1 MLKTAKKLGYTC
13 LSLALFNVA
22 YAQTSSLKMSEGT
35 STTKM
40 NEETSVLKL
49 NQVTSGAPENSES
62 DIDNKI
68 TDARMR
74 ADLGSKS
81 KWSFKSRM
89 NYTGG
94 SIDGP
99 FDKVSPNLRRRN
111 QMDTM
116 SSLSGDVGINYRLSP
131 SDSLGAGTGVTI
143 VDPLHGN
150 FSGTVSD
157 KRNSRDAS
165 ESRYQVSSPFVEWK
179 KGYLAWNTMMITNVK
194 YSQSTDND
202 DVNLM
207 KCFGKA
213 FVFNQAS
220 KNIGTSR
227 WSTGAMAMMMKSFYS
242 GEITDPKL
250 IKAQQRG
257 ILRRGDYSL
266 GMTPFLQYNMSDR
279 YSLRTEFSYFSFVKF
294 ENSDEFYQEEPFQ
307 SVGFGISVTRD
318 IYLFPNVQFAAK
330 DIRADRTN
338 VALSAT
344 VNLF

>member
-1 MLKTAKKLGYTC
+1 MLTSAKKLSCTC
-13 LSLALFNVA
+13 LSIALFNVA
-22 YAQTSSLKMSEGT
+22 YAQTSSLKMTDEPSALRT
-35 STTKM
+35 S
-40 NEETSVLKL
+40 EETSTLKL
-49 NQVTSGAPENSES
+49 DEVTNGALANPES

-74 ADLGSKS
+74 AELGSKS
-81 KWSFKSRM
+81 KWSFKSRV

-94 SIDGP
+94 SVEGP

-111 QMDTM
+111 QMDTI
-116 SSLSGDVGINYRLSP
+116 SSLSGDVGINYRLTP
-131 SDSLGAGTGVTI
+131 SDSLGVGTGIMI

-150 FSGTVSD
+150 FSGTVAD
-157 KRNSRDAS
+157 KRNSRDVS
-165 ESRYQVSSPFVEWK
+165 ESRYQISSPFMEWK
-179 KGYLAWNTMMITNVK
+179 KGYVASDTMVITNIK
-194 YSQSTDND
+194 YSQSTDSD

-213 FVFNQAS
+213 FVFNQAN
-220 KNIGTSR
+220 KNIGTSP
-227 WSTGAMAMMMKSFYS
+227 WSIGAMTMMMKSFYS
-242 GEITDPKL
+242 GEIADPKL

-266 GMTPFLQYNMSDR
+266 GIAPFLQYNMSDR
-279 YSLRTEFSYFSFVKF
+279 YSLRTEFNYFSFVKF
-294 ENSDEFYQEEPFQ
+294 ENSNELYQEEPFQ
-307 SVGFGISVTRD
+307 SLGLGISITRD
-318 IYLFPNVQFAAK
+318 IYLFPNVQLAAK